1 MERRRWTKGLWI
13 VLLVIGLITLVLT
26 SILAFYA
33 FGAANSVA
41 AMGTVGLT
49 VGAARIAILTVGIL
63 SYSRS
68 NRAGEWRLFDRR
80 GNRLENDFNRAD
92 Y

>member
-1 MERRRWTKGLWI
+1 MERRRGTKRLWI

-49 VGAARIAILTVGIL
+49 VSATTIALLTVGIL
-63 SYSRS
+63 SGSRS
-68 NRAGEWRLFDRR
+68 NRAGKWRLFGRR
-80 GNRLENDFNRAD
+80 GSQFRK
-92 Y
+92 